1 MPQLMFLIGTP
12 MNKKP
17 SDSPKPLFWS
27 AVISSTLPWTTSS
40 GAVYVFFEGD
50 SLARSHGRGACGD
63 QIQRLSHDAGSSRP
77 PRRMSGPVSRSA
89 L

>member
-50 SLARSHGRGACGD
+50 SLARV
-63 QIQRLSHDAGSSRP
+63 SRTRCVRRSDP
-77 PRRMSGPVSRSA
+77 TLIPRRRFQSA
-89 L
+89 ATPDEWAG